1 MSTTK
6 GQMIERIRRIL
17 SGGFPST
24 RDRIRDA
31 EIEKHMESAMN
42 RLLKAEMFNVTY
54 NMDGDSIPQGVMIAT
69 YGNLP
74 ATGTVTDP
82 SYTVKIPVTPQYL
95 PDGMG
100 VFKVTVKNSLPSA
113 ELIPIPPGQYGILG
127 GSGESSSLISQRI
140 GYTWEGPNVR
150 VWQTAT
156 LTTLAQ
162 LFEMQLCVV
171 SLNSLSSTSV
181 LPLTPDLEEAVIDA
195 VVKAYVNEVRTIRDE
210 SFQGSPENFI
220 K

>member
-24 RDRIRDA
+24 RDRVQDA

-74 ATGTVTDP
+74 AVGTLNEP
-82 SYTVKIPVTPQYL
+82 SFLVKIPVTPQYL

-100 VFKVTVKNSLPSA
+100 VFRVNNMVSPNV
-113 ELIPIPPGQYGILG
+113 EFIPIPPGQINILT
-127 GSGESSSLISQRI
+127 GSGESSSLYSQRV
-140 GYTWEGPNVR
+140 GYTWEGAYVR
-150 VWQTAT
+150 IWMTAT
-156 LTTLAQ
+156 TPTLGANY
-162 LFEMQLCVV
+162 EMQLCVV
-171 SLNSLSSTSV
+171 NLNTLASNGV

>member
-1 MSTTK
+1 MASTK

-24 RDRIRDA
+24 RDRVQDA
-31 EIEKHMESAMN
+31 EIQKHMESAMN

-54 NMDGDSIPQGVMIAT
+54 GMDGESIPQGIMIAS
-69 YGNLP
+69 YGDLP
-74 ATGTVTDP
+74 TVGTLLDP
-82 SYTVKIPVTPQYL
+82 SYRVKIPVMPQYL

-100 VFKVTVKNSLPSA
+100 IFKVIAKFALPSA
-113 ELIPIPPGQYGILG
+113 ELIPVPPGQYPIISA
-127 GSGESSSLISQRI
+127 SGESSSLLNQRI
-140 GYTWEGPNVR
+140 CYTWEGAYIR
-150 VWQTAT
+150 IWQTAT
-156 LTTLAQ
+156 AQTLAQ

-171 SLNSLSSTSV
+171 SMDSLPSNGV

-195 VVKAYVNEVRTIRDE
+195 VVKVYSNEVRTIRDE
-210 SFQGSPENFI
+210 SFQASPENFI

>member
-24 RDRIRDA
+24 RDRVQDV

-54 NMDGDSIPQGVMIAT
+54 GMDGDSIPQGVMIAT
-69 YGNLP
+69 YGNLL
-74 ATGTVTDP
+74 AVGTLNDP
-82 SYTVKIPVTPQYL
+82 SFLVKIPVTPQYL

-100 VFKVTVKNSLPSA
+100 VFRVNDKLSPNV
-113 ELIPIPPGQYGILG
+113 EFIPIPPGQINILN
-127 GSGESSSLISQRI
+127 GSGESASLNGQRI
-140 GYTWEGPNVR
+140 GYTWEGAYVR
-150 VWQTAT
+150 IWRLATTQTLGA
-156 LTTLAQ
+156 LY
-162 LFEMQLCVV
+162 EMQLCVV
-171 SLNSLSSTSV
+171 NLSTLASNGV
-181 LPLTPDLEEAVIDA
+181 LPLTPDLEEAVIEA
-195 VVKAYVNEVRTIRDE
+195 VVKAYTNEVRTIRDE
-210 SFQGSPENFI
+210 SFQASPENFI

>member
-1 MSTTK
+1 MASTK

-24 RDRIRDA
+24 RDRVQDV

-54 NMDGDSIPQGVMIAT
+54 NMDGDSIPQGVMLAS
-69 YGNLP
+69 YGDISP
-74 ATGTVTDP
+74 VGTIGQP
-82 SYTVKIPVTPQYL
+82 SYLVKIPVTPQYL

-100 VFKVTVKNSLPSA
+100 VFKVAVKNSLPSA

-127 GSGESSSLISQRI
+127 SSGESSSLLSQRI
-140 GYTWEGPNVR
+140 GYTWEGAYVR

-156 LTTLAQ
+156 TITLAQ
-162 LFEMQLCVV
+162 LFEMQLSVV
-171 SLNSLSSTSV
+171 SMNSLPNNGV
-181 LPLTPDLEEAVIDA
+181 LPLTPELEEAVIDA
-195 VVKAYVNEVRTIRDE
+195 VVKVYSNEVRTIRDE
-210 SFQGSPENFI
+210 SFQASPETFI

>member
-24 RDRIRDA
+24 RDRVQDA

-69 YGNLP
+69 YGDLL
-74 ATGTVTDP
+74 AVGTSGQP
-82 SYTVKIPVTPQYL
+82 SFLVKIPVTPQYL

-100 VFKVTVKNSLPSA
+100 VFRVNAKLSPTNDF
-113 ELIPIPPGQYGILG
+113 IPVPPGQINILT
-127 GSGESSSLISQRI
+127 GSGESSTMITQRI
-140 GYTWEGPNVR
+140 GYTWEGAYVR
-150 VWQTAT
+150 IWQTANAT
-156 LTTLAQ
+156 NLAA
-162 LFEMQLCVV
+162 LYEMQLCVV
-171 SLNSLSSTSV
+171 NLNTLQSNGV

-195 VVKAYVNEVRTIRDE
+195 VVKAYTNEVRTIRDE
-210 SFQGSPENFI
+210 SFQASPENFI

>member
-54 NMDGDSIPQGVMIAT
+54 GMDGDSIPQGVMIAT
-69 YGNLP
+69 YGNLS
-74 ATGTVTDP
+74 AVGTAGNA
-82 SYTVKIPVTPQYL
+82 SFQVKIPVTPQYL

-100 VFKVTVKNSLPSA
+100 VFKVND
-113 ELIPIPPGQYGILG
+113 ELSPTNEFVPIPPGQINILT
-127 GSGESSSLISQRI
+127 GSGESSSLYSQRV
-140 GYTWEGPNVR
+140 GYTWEGAYVR
-150 VWQTAT
+150 IWKNATSPGT
-156 LTTLAQ
+156 LTAKY
-162 LFEMQLCVV
+162 EMQLCVV
-171 SLNSLSSTSV
+171 NLNTLASNGV

-195 VVKAYVNEVRTIRDE
+195 VVKAYTNEVRTIRDE

>member
-24 RDRIRDA
+24 RDRVQDV

-54 NMDGDSIPQGVMIAT
+54 GMDGDSIPQGVMIAT
-69 YGNLP
+69 YGNLL
-74 ATGTVTDP
+74 ANGTLGAA
-82 SYTVKIPVTPQYL
+82 SYQVKIPVTPQYL

-100 VFKVTVKNSLPSA
+100 VFRVNDKLSPNA
-113 ELIPIPPGQYGILG
+113 EFIPVPPGQINILN
-127 GSGESSSLISQRI
+127 GSGESSTMITQRV
-140 GYTWEGPNVR
+140 GYTWEGAYVR
-150 VWQTAT
+150 IWRLATTQTLGA
-156 LTTLAQ
+156 LY
-162 LFEMQLCVV
+162 EMQLCVV
-171 SLNSLSSTSV
+171 NLSTLASDGV

-195 VVKAYVNEVRTIRDE
+195 VVKAYTNEVRTIRDE
-210 SFQGSPENFI
+210 SFQASPENFI

>member
-24 RDRIRDA
+24 RDRVQDV

-74 ATGTVTDP
+74 AVGTLNKP
-82 SYTVKIPVTPQYL
+82 SFLVKIPVTPQYL

-100 VFKVTVKNSLPSA
+100 VFRVND
-113 ELIPIPPGQYGILG
+113 ELSPTNEFVPIPPGQINILT
-127 GSGESSSLISQRI
+127 GSGESSSLYSQRV
-140 GYTWEGPNVR
+140 GYTWEGAYVR
-150 VWQTAT
+150 IWMTAT
-156 LTTLAQ
+156 NATLGADY
-162 LFEMQLCVV
+162 EMQLCVV
-171 SLNSLSSTSV
+171 NLATLASNGV

>member
-74 ATGTVTDP
+74 AVGTLTKP
-82 SYTVKIPVTPQYL
+82 SFLVKIPVTPQYL

-100 VFKVTVKNSLPSA
+100 VFRVNDMLSPNV
-113 ELIPIPPGQYGILG
+113 EFIPIPPGQINILT
-127 GSGESSSLISQRI
+127 GSGESSSLYSQRV
-140 GYTWEGPNVR
+140 GYTWEGAYVR
-150 VWQTAT
+150 IWMTATTAT
-156 LTTLAQ
+156 LGANY
-162 LFEMQLCVV
+162 EMQLCVV
-171 SLNSLSSTSV
+171 NLNTLASNGV

>member
-69 YGNLP
+69 YTNLP
-74 ATGTVTDP
+74 ASGIVNDP

-100 VFKVTVKNSLPSA
+100 VFKVIVKNSLPSA
-113 ELIPIPPGQYGILG
+113 ELIPIPPGQYGILN

>member
-24 RDRIRDA
+24 RDRVQDV

-74 ATGTVTDP
+74 AVGTLNKP
-82 SYTVKIPVTPQYL
+82 SFLVKIPVTPQYL

-100 VFKVTVKNSLPSA
+100 VFRVND
-113 ELIPIPPGQYGILG
+113 ELSPTNEFVPIPPGQINILT
-127 GSGESSSLISQRI
+127 GSGESSSLYSQRV
-140 GYTWEGPNVR
+140 GYTWEGAYVR
-150 VWQTAT
+150 IWMTAT
-156 LTTLAQ
+156 NATLGADY
-162 LFEMQLCVV
+162 EMQLCVV
-171 SLNSLSSTSV
+171 NLATLASNGV

-210 SFQGSPENFI
+210 SFQASPENFI

>member
-24 RDRIRDA
+24 RDRVQDA

-54 NMDGDSIPQGVMIAT
+54 GMDGESIPQGVMIAT
-69 YGNLP
+69 YGDLVP
-74 ATGTVTDP
+74 VGTIGQP
-82 SYTVKIPVTPQYL
+82 SYLVKLPVTPQYL

-100 VFKVTVKNSLPSA
+100 VFKVSIKYSLPSA
-113 ELIPIPPGQYGILG
+113 ELIPIPPGQYGILYS
-127 GSGESSSLISQRI
+127 SGESSSLLNQRI
-140 GYTWEGPNVR
+140 GYTWEGAYVRIWQPATTPN
-150 VWQTAT
+150 
-156 LTTLAQ
+156 LAQ
-162 LFEMQLCVV
+162 LFEIQLCVV
-171 SLNSLSSTSV
+171 NLNTLQSNGV
-181 LPLTPDLEEAVIDA
+181 LPLTPELEEAVIDA
-195 VVKAYVNEVRTIRDE
+195 VVKAYSNEVRTIRDE
-210 SFQGSPENFI
+210 SFQASPENFI

>member
-24 RDRIRDA
+24 RDRVQDA

-54 NMDGDSIPQGVMIAT
+54 GMDGDSIPQGVMIAT
-69 YGNLP
+69 YNNLP
-74 ATGTVTDP
+74 AVGTLNDP
-82 SYTVKIPVTPQYL
+82 SFLVKIPVTPQYL
-95 PDGMG
+95 PEGMG
-100 VFKVTVKNSLPSA
+100 VFRVNDQASPTNEFV
-113 ELIPIPPGQYGILG
+113 PIPPGQINILT
-127 GSGESSSLISQRI
+127 GSGESSSLYTQRV
-140 GYTWEGPNVR
+140 GYTWEGAYVR
-150 VWQTAT
+150 IWKLATNQTLNANY
-156 LTTLAQ
+156 Q
-162 LFEMQLCVV
+162 MQLCVV
-171 SLNSLSSTSV
+171 NLNTLASNGV

-195 VVKAYVNEVRTIRDE
+195 VVKAYTNEVRTIRDE
-210 SFQGSPENFI
+210 SFQASPENFI

>member
-24 RDRIRDA
+24 RDRVQDA

-69 YGNLP
+69 YGDLP
-74 ATGTVTDP
+74 AVGTINDP
-82 SYTVKIPVTPQYL
+82 SFLVKIPVTPQYL
-95 PDGMG
+95 PDSMG
-100 VFKVTVKNSLPSA
+100 VFRVNDKLSPSN
-113 ELIPIPPGQYGILG
+113 EFIPVPPGQINILNQ
-127 GSGESSSLISQRI
+127 SGESSTMITQRI
-140 GYTWEGPNVR
+140 GYTWEGAYVR
-150 VWQTAT
+150 IWATAT
-156 LTTLAQ
+156 TQTLSA
-162 LFEMQLCVV
+162 LYEMQLCVV
-171 SLNSLSSTSV
+171 NLNTLASNGV

-195 VVKAYVNEVRTIRDE
+195 VVKAYTNEVRTIRDE
-210 SFQGSPENFI
+210 SFQASPENFI

>member
-24 RDRIRDA
+24 RDRVQDA

-54 NMDGDSIPQGVMIAT
+54 GMDGDSIPQGVMIAT
-69 YGNLP
+69 YSDLS
-74 ATGTVTDP
+74 ATGTAGAA
-82 SYTVKIPVTPQYL
+82 SYLVKIPVTPQYL

-100 VFKVTVKNSLPSA
+100 VFRVNYKSSPTN
-113 ELIPIPPGQYGILG
+113 EFIPVPPGQINILT
-127 GSGESSSLISQRI
+127 GSGESSTMISQRI
-140 GYTWEGPNVR
+140 GYTWEGAYVRIWANATGPNLS
-150 VWQTAT
+150 A
-156 LTTLAQ
+156 LY
-162 LFEMQLCVV
+162 EMQLCVV
-171 SLNSLSSTSV
+171 NLNTLASTGV

>member
-17 SGGFPST
+17 SGGYPST
-24 RDRIRDA
+24 RDRVRDA

-69 YGNLP
+69 YTNLP
-74 ATGTVTDP
+74 ASGVVNDP

-113 ELIPIPPGQYGILG
+113 ELIPIPPGQYGILS
-127 GSGESSSLISQRI
+127 GSGESSSMITQRI

-150 VWQTAT
+150 IWQVAT
-156 LTTLAQ
+156 VTTLAQ

-171 SLNSLSSTSV
+171 SLNSLASTDV
-181 LPLTPDLEEAVIDA
+181 LPLTPDLEEAVVDA
-195 VVKAYVNEVRTIRDE
+195 VVKAYVNETRTIRDE
-210 SFQGSPENFI
+210 SFQASPETFI

>member
-24 RDRIRDA
+24 RDRVRDA

-42 RLLKAEMFNVTY
+42 RVLKAEMFNVTY

-69 YGNLP
+69 YSNLT
-74 ATGTVTDP
+74 ATGTVNDP

-127 GSGESSSLISQRI
+127 GSGESSSLITQRI

-171 SLNSLSSTSV
+171 NLATLASDGV
-181 LPLTPDLEEAVIDA
+181 LPLTPDLEEAVVDA